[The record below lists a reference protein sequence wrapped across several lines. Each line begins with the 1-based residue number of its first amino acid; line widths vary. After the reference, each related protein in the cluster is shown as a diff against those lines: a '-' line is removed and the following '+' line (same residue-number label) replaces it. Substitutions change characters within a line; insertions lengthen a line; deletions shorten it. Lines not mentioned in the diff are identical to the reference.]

1 MAFIEYQRN
10 GVKIMLFSQNLIQTN
25 NTTQGYNTAVNQ
37 INKIQREESKILND
51 RLDAYNDTTAKID
64 KVTEELLKSRVAL
77 VYKIK
82 TLECL
87 VYWS

>member
-1 MAFIEYQRN
+1 
-10 GVKIMLFSQNLIQTN
+10 MLFSQNLIQTN
-25 NTTQGYNTAVNQ
+25 NTTLGYNTAVNQ
-37 INKIQREESKILND
+37 INKMQRRESKILND
-51 RLDAYNDTTAKID
+51 RLDVYNTTTAKID

-82 TLECL
+82 TLEWL

>member
-1 MAFIEYQRN
+1 
-10 GVKIMLFSQNLIQTN
+10 MLFSQNLIQIN
-25 NTTQGYNTAVNQ
+25 NTTLGYNTAVNQ
-37 INKIQREESKILND
+37 INKMQREESKILND
-51 RLDAYNDTTAKID
+51 RLDVYNDTTAKID

>member
-1 MAFIEYQRN
+1 
-10 GVKIMLFSQNLIQTN
+10 MLFSQNLIQTN
-25 NTTQGYNTAVNQ
+25 NTIQGYNTAVNQ
-37 INKIQREESKILND
+37 INKMQRGESKILND
-51 RLDAYNDTTAKID
+51 RLDTYNNTTAIID

>member
-1 MAFIEYQRN
+1 
-10 GVKIMLFSQNLIQTN
+10 MLFSQNLIQTN
-25 NTTQGYNTAVNQ
+25 NTTLGYNTAVNQ

-51 RLDAYNDTTAKID
+51 RLDTYNDTTAKID
-64 KVTEELLKSRVAL
+64 NVTEELLKSRVAL

-87 VYWS
+87 VFWS

>member
-1 MAFIEYQRN
+1 
-10 GVKIMLFSQNLIQTN
+10 MLFSQNLIQTN
-25 NTTQGYNTAVNQ
+25 NTTLGYNTAVNQ
-37 INKIQREESKILND
+37 INKMQQEESKILND

-87 VYWS
+87 VYWA

>member
-1 MAFIEYQRN
+1 
-10 GVKIMLFSQNLIQTN
+10 MLFSQNLIQTN

-37 INKIQREESKILND
+37 INKMQREESKILND
-51 RLDAYNDTTAKID
+51 RLDAYNNTTAIID
-64 KVTEELLKSRVAL
+64 NVTEELLKSRVAL

>member
-1 MAFIEYQRN
+1 
-10 GVKIMLFSQNLIQTN
+10 MLFSQNLIQTN

-51 RLDAYNDTTAKID
+51 RLDTYNNTTAKID
-64 KVTEELLKSRVAL
+64 NVTEELLKSRVAL

-87 VYWS
+87 VFWS

>member
-1 MAFIEYQRN
+1 
-10 GVKIMLFSQNLIQTN
+10 MLFSQNLIQTN
-25 NTTQGYNTAVNQ
+25 NTTLGYNTAVNQ

-51 RLDAYNDTTAKID
+51 RLDIYNDTTAKID

-87 VYWS
+87 VFWS

>member
-1 MAFIEYQRN
+1 
-10 GVKIMLFSQNLIQTN
+10 MLFSQNLIQTN
-25 NTTQGYNTAVNQ
+25 NTIQGYNTAVNQ
-37 INKIQREESKILND
+37 INKMQREESKILND
-51 RLDAYNDTTAKID
+51 RLDTYNNTTAKID
-64 KVTEELLKSRVAL
+64 NVTEELLKSRVAL

>member
-1 MAFIEYQRN
+1 
-10 GVKIMLFSQNLIQTN
+10 MLFSQNLIQTN
-25 NTTQGYNTAVNQ
+25 NTTQGYNTAVSQ
-37 INKIQREESKILND
+37 INKMQREESKILND

-87 VYWS
+87 VFWS

>member
-1 MAFIEYQRN
+1 
-10 GVKIMLFSQNLIQTN
+10 MLFSQNLIQTN
-25 NTTQGYNTAVNQ
+25 NTIQGYNTAVNQ

-51 RLDAYNDTTAKID
+51 RLDAYNATTAKID
-64 KVTEELLKSRVAL
+64 NVTEELLKSRVAL

-87 VYWS
+87 VFWS

>member
-1 MAFIEYQRN
+1 
-10 GVKIMLFSQNLIQTN
+10 MLFSQNLIQTN
-25 NTTQGYNTAVNQ
+25 NTIQGYNTAVNQ
-37 INKIQREESKILND
+37 INKMQRSESKILND
-51 RLDAYNDTTAKID
+51 RLDTYNNTTAIID

>member
-1 MAFIEYQRN
+1 
-10 GVKIMLFSQNLIQTN
+10 MLFSQNLIQTN
-25 NTTQGYNTAVNQ
+25 NTIQGYNTAVNQ

-87 VYWS
+87 VFWS

>member
-1 MAFIEYQRN
+1 
-10 GVKIMLFSQNLIQTN
+10 MLFSQNLIQTN
-25 NTTQGYNTAVNQ
+25 NTTIEYNTAVNQ
-37 INKIQREESKILND
+37 INKMQREESKILND

>member
-1 MAFIEYQRN
+1 
-10 GVKIMLFSQNLIQTN
+10 MLFSQNLIQTN

-51 RLDAYNDTTAKID
+51 RLDAYTDTTSKID

>member
-1 MAFIEYQRN
+1 
-10 GVKIMLFSQNLIQTN
+10 MLFSQNLIQTN
-25 NTTQGYNTAVNQ
+25 NTTLGYNTAVNQ

-51 RLDAYNDTTAKID
+51 RLDTYNNTTAKID
-64 KVTEELLKSRVAL
+64 NVTEELLKSRVAL

-87 VYWS
+87 VFWS

>member
-1 MAFIEYQRN
+1 
-10 GVKIMLFSQNLIQTN
+10 MLFSQNLIQTN

-51 RLDAYNDTTAKID
+51 RLDTYNDTTAKID

-87 VYWS
+87 VFWS

>member
-1 MAFIEYQRN
+1 
-10 GVKIMLFSQNLIQTN
+10 MLFSQNLIQTN
-25 NTTQGYNTAVNQ
+25 NNPLGYNTAVNQ
-37 INKIQREESKILND
+37 INNMQRKESKVLND
-51 RLDAYNDTTAKID
+51 RLDAYNETTAKID
-64 KVTEELLKSRVAL
+64 RETEALLKARVAL

>member
-1 MAFIEYQRN
+1 
-10 GVKIMLFSQNLIQTN
+10 MLFSQNLIQTN

-51 RLDAYNDTTAKID
+51 RLDTYNNTTLKID
-64 KVTEELLKSRVAL
+64 NVTEELLKSRVAL

-87 VYWS
+87 VFWS

>member
-1 MAFIEYQRN
+1 
-10 GVKIMLFSQNLIQTN
+10 MLFSQNLIQTN
-25 NTTQGYNTAVNQ
+25 NTTLGYNTAVNQ
-37 INKIQREESKILND
+37 INKMQREESKILND
-51 RLDAYNDTTAKID
+51 RLDTYNDTTAKID

-87 VYWS
+87 VFWS

>member
-1 MAFIEYQRN
+1 
-10 GVKIMLFSQNLIQTN
+10 MLFSQNLIQTN
-25 NTTQGYNTAVNQ
+25 NTTIGYNIAVNQ
-37 INKIQREESKILND
+37 INKMQREESKILND
-51 RLDAYNDTTAKID
+51 RLDTYNDTTAKID
-64 KVTEELLKSRVAL
+64 KVTEELLKSKVAL

>member
-1 MAFIEYQRN
+1 
-10 GVKIMLFSQNLIQTN
+10 MLFSQNLIQTN
-25 NTTQGYNTAVNQ
+25 NTTLGYNTAVNQ

-51 RLDAYNDTTAKID
+51 RLDAYNNTTAKID
-64 KVTEELLKSRVAL
+64 TVTEELLKSRVAL

>member
-1 MAFIEYQRN
+1 
-10 GVKIMLFSQNLIQTN
+10 MLFSQNLIQTN

-37 INKIQREESKILND
+37 INKMQREVSKILND
-51 RLDAYNDTTAKID
+51 RLDTYNDTTAKID

>member
-1 MAFIEYQRN
+1 
-10 GVKIMLFSQNLIQTN
+10 MLFSQNLIQTN

-51 RLDAYNDTTAKID
+51 RLDAYNDITAKID

>member
-1 MAFIEYQRN
+1 
-10 GVKIMLFSQNLIQTN
+10 MLFSQNLIQTN
-25 NTTQGYNTAVNQ
+25 NTTLGYNTAVNQ

-64 KVTEELLKSRVAL
+64 TVTEELLKSRVAL

-87 VYWS
+87 VFWS

>member
-1 MAFIEYQRN
+1 
-10 GVKIMLFSQNLIQTN
+10 MLFSQNLIQTN
-25 NTTQGYNTAVNQ
+25 NTVQGYNTAVSQ

-64 KVTEELLKSRVAL
+64 NVTEELLKSRVAL

-87 VYWS
+87 VFWS

>member
-1 MAFIEYQRN
+1 
-10 GVKIMLFSQNLIQTN
+10 MLFSQNLIQTN

-37 INKIQREESKILND
+37 INKMQREESKILND
-51 RLDAYNDTTAKID
+51 RLDTYNNTTAKID

>member
-1 MAFIEYQRN
+1 
-10 GVKIMLFSQNLIQTN
+10 MLFSQNLIQTN
-25 NTTQGYNTAVNQ
+25 NTIQGYNTAVNQ
-37 INKIQREESKILND
+37 INKMQREESKILND

-87 VYWS
+87 VFWS

>member
-1 MAFIEYQRN
+1 
-10 GVKIMLFSQNLIQTN
+10 MLFSQNLIQTN

-37 INKIQREESKILND
+37 INKMQREESKILND
-51 RLDAYNDTTAKID
+51 RLDAYNYTTAKID
-64 KVTEELLKSRVAL
+64 TVTEELLKSRVAL

>member
-1 MAFIEYQRN
+1 
-10 GVKIMLFSQNLIQTN
+10 MLFSQNLIQTN
-25 NTTQGYNTAVNQ
+25 NTIQGYNTAVNQ
-37 INKIQREESKILND
+37 INKMQREKSKILND

-64 KVTEELLKSRVAL
+64 NVTEELLKSRVAL

-87 VYWS
+87 VFWS

>member
-1 MAFIEYQRN
+1 
-10 GVKIMLFSQNLIQTN
+10 MLFSQNLIQTN
-25 NTTQGYNTAVNQ
+25 NTTIEYNTAVNQ
-37 INKIQREESKILND
+37 INKMQRGESKILND
-51 RLDAYNDTTAKID
+51 RLDTYNNTTAIID

>member
-1 MAFIEYQRN
+1 
-10 GVKIMLFSQNLIQTN
+10 MLFSQNLIQTN
-25 NTTQGYNTAVNQ
+25 NTTIGYNTAVNQ
-37 INKIQREESKILND
+37 INKMQREESKILND
-51 RLDAYNDTTAKID
+51 RLDAYNDTTTKID
-64 KVTEELLKSRVAL
+64 KVTEALLKSRVAL